1 MINRDRMFTERYAS
15 LEEVRI
21 DCNSAYLYH
30 KGLEERSTP
39 AGDTCWEKSTGARFV
54 DVDVVDVDN
63 DIAEDSITHKRFSLR
78 SENQVMQMLAGG
90 EPSSVY
96 VDSSGLSVRA
106 LAPLLK
112 CATKMARSKKTRV
125 YVVYVEPCLYDVK
138 RFKEGGRFYNLAEGF
153 NGLSP
158 LPGFGSIMP
167 TRGKSALV
175 PMLGFEGGRF
185 AHIINQLSPEDD
197 VIIPVVG
204 VAGYRPEYPFVTY
217 VGNKRTLEET
227 ESWANVKYAMA
238 GSVVDAFFELVQI
251 MKEHQDVRHWKI
263 APIGTKPHTIAA
275 LLLAILNPIGT
286 EIVYDN
292 PNRKKP
298 RTTGVGC
305 VSVTCISDLI
315 ADYSNA

>member
-15 LEEVRI
+15 LEEVRL
-21 DCNSAYLYH
+21 DRNSVYLYH

-39 AGDTCWEKSTGARFV
+39 AGDLYWEKSTGARFV
-54 DVDVVDVDN
+54 DVNVVDVDN
-63 DIAEDSITHKRFSLR
+63 DIAEDAITHERVSLR
-78 SENQVMQMLAGG
+78 AEDQIMQMLAGG
-90 EPSSVY
+90 DPSAVY
-96 VDSSGLSVRA
+96 VDSSGMSVRA

-112 CATKMARSKKTRV
+112 CATKLARSKGMRV

-158 LPGFGSIMP
+158 LPGFSSIIP

-185 AHIINQLSPEDD
+185 AHIINQLSPEED
-197 VIIPVVG
+197 VIIPIVG

-238 GSVVDAFFELVQI
+238 GSVVDAFFELEQI
-251 MKEHQDVRHWKI
+251 MKEHQDIRHWKI

-275 LLLAILNPIGT
+275 LLLAILNPIGI

-298 RTTGVGC
+298 RTTGVGF

-315 ADYSNA
+315 AECYNA

>member
-15 LEEVRI
+15 LEEVRL
-21 DCNSAYLYH
+21 DRNSVYLYH

-39 AGDTCWEKSTGARFV
+39 AGDLCWEKSTGARFV
-54 DVDVVDVDN
+54 DVNVVDVDN
-63 DIAEDSITHKRFSLR
+63 DIAEDAITHERVSLR
-78 SENQVMQMLAGG
+78 AEDQIMQMLAGG
-90 EPSSVY
+90 DPSAVY
-96 VDSSGLSVRA
+96 VDSSGMSVRA

-112 CATKMARSKKTRV
+112 CATKFARSKEMRV

-158 LPGFGSIMP
+158 LPGFSSIIP

-238 GSVVDAFFELVQI
+238 GSVVDAFFELEQI

-263 APIGTKPHTIAA
+263 GPIGTKPHTIAA